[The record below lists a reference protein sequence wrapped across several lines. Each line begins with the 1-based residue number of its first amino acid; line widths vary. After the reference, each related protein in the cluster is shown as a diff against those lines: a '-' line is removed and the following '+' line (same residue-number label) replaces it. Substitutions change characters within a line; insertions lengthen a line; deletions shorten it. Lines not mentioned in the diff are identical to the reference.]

1 MGTPRARRRSPPAVA
16 PLAAVGASAAPASR
30 IACEHL
36 FSAFEKGVV
45 TEAEWKQG
53 ERAHRFVREAS
64 A

>member
-1 MGTPRARRRSPPAVA
+1 LIGHPRIGDDGY
-16 PLAAVGASAAPASR
+16 L
-30 IACEHL
+30 EYL